1 MSKLKVLST
10 KVLPEYTEEFLPFF
24 LGNTEKEAEENY
36 KNFSGMLNGMS
47 YSYSKFTGLE
57 KEDLFGAGLTGLARA
72 LRDYDPERSDNI
84 YVYACFRIKS
94 SLNEY
99 CFRNK
104 AIVPVPQYIAL
115 AHGYIN
121 KIRNILLK
129 HAQEGIRDVLL
140 GGIDLKDINL
150 PPKEKDICKSALVHL
165 ETLAKNSKVSYQDLI
180 ERAEYIPINVSFEES
195 YLTTEDFEVR
205 DAKQIQLT
213 ALISTIRDKMTA
225 KELTIADGIMMGKT
239 YDEIG
244 AEQTPPRSASWVR
257 KQLNNIRKRIM
268 EDMVE

>member
-1 MSKLKVLST
+1 MTKLKILST
-10 KVLPEYTEEFLPFF
+10 KVLPEHTEEFLPFF
-24 LGNTEKEAEENY
+24 LGNTEEEAEANY
-36 KNFSGMLNGMS
+36 NRFSQDLNKMAAA
-47 YSYSKFTGLE
+47 YSRNTGLE

-72 LRDYDPERSDNI
+72 LRDYDPNRTDNFF
-84 YVYACFRIKS
+84 VYASYRIRS
-94 SLNEY
+94 VLNDY

-104 AIVPVPQYIAL
+104 SIVPVPQYIAL

-129 HAQEGIRDVLL
+129 YPKESITDVLTGVKQL
-140 GGIDLKDINL
+140 RYTDIPPAEKNLCKAALEHLK
-150 PPKEKDICKSALVHL
+150 
-165 ETLAKNSKVSYQDLI
+165 TLSKNSGVPYNDLV
-180 ERAEYIPINVSFEES
+180 ERSEYIPINVLFEES

-205 DAKQIQLT
+205 DVKQIQLT

-244 AEQTPPRSASWVR
+244 AEQTPRRSASWVR
-257 KQLNNIRKRIM
+257 KQLGHIRKRIL
-268 EDMVE
+268 EDIS